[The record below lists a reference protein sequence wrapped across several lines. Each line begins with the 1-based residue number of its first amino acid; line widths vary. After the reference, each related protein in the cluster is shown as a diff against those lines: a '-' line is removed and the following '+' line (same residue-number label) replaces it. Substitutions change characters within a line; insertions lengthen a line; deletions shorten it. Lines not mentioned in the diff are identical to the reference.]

1 MAEDETQTDELSEE
15 DSVLEEVDAS
25 GVEAAAERAVDASDI
40 GPSVAAADDEEDGC
54 PECKQGAPGW
64 MATFADMAT
73 LLMAFFVL
81 ILSFSDTE
89 LPRFEYINGNIQYAF
104 GVKKIVPKI
113 TIPAGRNILKENFT
127 PNPAERTVIND
138 PTQREIDSTSE
149 NLLRRTEKSPERF
162 VEELEATK
170 IALADQVATG
180 MVTVSADGQQ
190 IVVKVKN
197 IEAAGQEFGVDA
209 SSDGSASQILIDT
222 ASIVAD
228 VQASISTEIGVFLST
243 TEEEESDLPEDEF
256 LYSGQIAEQIESNRL
271 ESLRADLQTEISNG
285 LLEVEKE
292 GDDIVV
298 RIASQ
303 GSFNSGSAEFAR
315 SFTGTL
321 DQVGQAIGSDV
332 GGVRIE
338 GHTDN
343 IPVAFSETFNSNWD
357 LSAARAASVA
367 SYLTD
372 RSGLASERVEVIGFA
387 DTVPLASNDSAD
399 GRSRNRRIEIRI
411 PD

>member
-1 MAEDETQTDELSEE
+1 MAEDETE
-15 DSVLEEVDAS
+15 LEEVSEDPIQQEADSS
-25 GVEAAAERAVDASDI
+25 GVESAAERAVDASDI
-40 GPSVAAADDEEDGC
+40 GPSVVVDDDEEGC

-113 TIPAGRNILKENFT
+113 QIPAGRNMISENFT

-149 NLLRRTEKSPERF
+149 NLLRRTDKSPERF

-170 IALADQVATG
+170 IALAEQIASG

-197 IEAAGQEFGVDA
+197 IEAVGEEFGVDG
-209 SSDGSASQILIDT
+209 STDGSASQILIDT

-243 TEEEESDLPEDEF
+243 TEEEESELPEDEAS
-256 LYSGQIAEQIESNRL
+256 YSGQIAEQAESNRL

-303 GSFNSGSAEFAR
+303 GSLNSGSANFAR
-315 SFTGTL
+315 SFTETL
-321 DQVGQAIGSDV
+321 DQVGLAIGSDV

-343 IPVAFSETFNSNWD
+343 IPVAFSDTFNSNWD

-372 RSGLASERVEVIGFA
+372 RSVLASERVEVIGFA

>member
-1 MAEDETQTDELSEE
+1 M
-15 DSVLEEVDAS
+15 
-25 GVEAAAERAVDASDI
+25 
-40 GPSVAAADDEEDGC
+40 
-54 PECKQGAPGW
+54 
-64 MATFADMAT
+64 
-73 LLMAFFVL
+73 
-81 ILSFSDTE
+81 
-89 LPRFEYINGNIQYAF
+89 
-104 GVKKIVPKI
+104 
-113 TIPAGRNILKENFT
+113 KENFT

-170 IALADQVATG
+170 IALADQMATG
-180 MVTVSADGQQ
+180 MVTVSASGQQ

-256 LYSGQIAEQIESNRL
+256 LYSGQIADQIESNRL

-303 GSFNSGSAEFAR
+303 GSFNSGSAEFAG

>member
-1 MAEDETQTDELSEE
+1 MAEDETQ
-15 DSVLEEVDAS
+15 LEEVSEGGSIPEEVDSS
-25 GVEAAAERAVDASDI
+25 GVESAAERAVDASDI
-40 GPSVAAADDEEDGC
+40 GPSVVADDDEGEGC
-54 PECKQGAPGW
+54 PDCKQGAPGW

-113 TIPAGRNILKENFT
+113 QIPAGRNMISENFT
-127 PNPAERTVIND
+127 PNPAERTVIDD

-149 NLLRRTEKSPERF
+149 NLLRRTDKSPERF

-170 IALADQVATG
+170 IALAEQIASG

-197 IEAAGQEFGVDA
+197 IEAAGQEFGVDG
-209 SSDGSASQILIDT
+209 STDGSASQILIDT

-243 TEEEESDLPEDEF
+243 TEEEESELLEDKAP
-256 LYSGQIAEQIESNRL
+256 YSGQIAEQVESNRL
-271 ESLRADLQTEISNG
+271 ESLRADLRTEISNG

-303 GSFNSGSAEFAR
+303 GSFNSGSANFAR
-315 SFTGTL
+315 SFTETL

-387 DTVPLASNDSAD
+387 DTVPLASNDSAV

>member
-1 MAEDETQTDELSEE
+1 MAEDETQ
-15 DSVLEEVDAS
+15 LEEVSEEGSIPEEVDSS
-25 GVEAAAERAVDASDI
+25 GVESAAERAVDASDI
-40 GPSVAAADDEEDGC
+40 GPSVVADDDEGDGC
-54 PECKQGAPGW
+54 PDCKQGAPGW

-113 TIPAGRNILKENFT
+113 QIPAGRNMISENFT
-127 PNPAERTVIND
+127 PNPAERTVIDD

-149 NLLRRTEKSPERF
+149 NLLRRTDKSPERF

-170 IALADQVATG
+170 IALAEQIASG

-197 IEAAGQEFGVDA
+197 IEAAGQEFGVDG
-209 SSDGSASQILIDT
+209 STDGSASQILIDT

-243 TEEEESDLPEDEF
+243 TEEEESELLEDKAP
-256 LYSGQIAEQIESNRL
+256 YSGQIAEQVESNRL
-271 ESLRADLQTEISNG
+271 ESLRADLRTEISNG

-303 GSFNSGSAEFAR
+303 GSFNSGSANFAR
-315 SFTGTL
+315 SFTETL

-387 DTVPLASNDSAD
+387 DTVPLASNDSAV

>member
-1 MAEDETQTDELSEE
+1 MAEDETKIDETPESGSEQ
-15 DSVLEEVDAS
+15 EVDAS
-25 GVEAAAERAVDASDI
+25 GVESAAEKAVDASDI
-40 GPSVAAADDEEDGC
+40 GPSVVVDDDEDGC
-54 PECKQGAPGW
+54 PDCKKGAPGW

-113 TIPAGRNILKENFT
+113 TIPAGRNIIAENFT
-127 PNPAERTVIND
+127 PNPAERTVIDD
-138 PTQREIDSTSE
+138 PTQRELDLTSE
-149 NLLRRTEKSPERF
+149 NLLRRTDKSPDRF
-162 VEELEATK
+162 IEELETTK
-170 IALADQVATG
+170 VALAKQIASG
-180 MVTVSADGQQ
+180 MVAVTTDGQQ
-190 IVVKVKN
+190 IVVKIKN
-197 IEAAGQEFGVDA
+197 QDSASQEFGVDA
-209 SSDGSASQILIDT
+209 STDGSASQILIDT

-228 VQASISTEIGVFLST
+228 IQATISTEIGVYLST
-243 TEEEESDLPEDEF
+243 TEEEDSDLPEDEF
-256 LYSGQIAEQIESNRL
+256 LYSGQLAEQVESNRL
-271 ESLRADLQTEISNG
+271 ENLRAELRTEISNG

-303 GSFNSGSAEFAR
+303 GSFGSGSAEFAG
-315 SFTGTL
+315 SFSSTL
-321 DQVGQAIGSDV
+321 DQVGQSIGTDI

-343 IPVAFSETFNSNWD
+343 IPVAFSDTFNSNWD

-367 SYLTD
+367 SYLTTQ
-372 RSGLASERVEVIGFA
+372 SGLASAAVEVIGFA

>member
-1 MAEDETQTDELSEE
+1 M
-15 DSVLEEVDAS
+15 
-25 GVEAAAERAVDASDI
+25 
-40 GPSVAAADDEEDGC
+40 
-54 PECKQGAPGW
+54 
-64 MATFADMAT
+64 
-73 LLMAFFVL
+73 
-81 ILSFSDTE
+81 
-89 LPRFEYINGNIQYAF
+89 
-104 GVKKIVPKI
+104 
-113 TIPAGRNILKENFT
+113 
-127 PNPAERTVIND
+127 
-138 PTQREIDSTSE
+138 
-149 NLLRRTEKSPERF
+149 
-162 VEELEATK
+162 
-170 IALADQVATG
+170 
-180 MVTVSADGQQ
+180 
-190 IVVKVKN
+190 
-197 IEAAGQEFGVDA
+197 
-209 SSDGSASQILIDT
+209 
-222 ASIVAD
+222 
-228 VQASISTEIGVFLST
+228 FLST

-256 LYSGQIAEQIESNRL
+256 LYSGQIADQIESNRL

-303 GSFNSGSAEFAR
+303 GSFNSGSAEFAG